1 MPWRY
6 DIDPDQQIVEL
17 TYTGDITKR
26 DLSESVSECIALE
39 ENKGLNRFLVDTIE
53 MLSVSSLMDVY
64 DLPAKQYVEENA
76 DRLGRVALIP
86 PKSSRAREAVRF
98 YETVC
103 QNRGWMVQVFEERH
117 AATEWLTYRTVSN
130 QLGADNDH

>member
-6 DIDPDQQIVEL
+6 DIDPVQQIIKVA
-17 TYTGDITKR
+17 YTGDITKHE
-26 DLSESVSECIALE
+26 LSESASEFIALE
-39 ENKGLNRFLVDTIE
+39 ENKGLNRFLVDTTE

-64 DLPAKQYVEENA
+64 DLPANQYVDEDA

-86 PKSSRAREAVRF
+86 PKSSQAKEAVRF

-103 QNRGWMVQVFEERH
+103 QNRGWMVQVFEERQ
-117 AATEWLTYRTVSN
+117 AAIEWLTYRTVS
-130 QLGADNDH
+130 D

>member
-1 MPWRY
+1 MPWHC
-6 DIDPDQQIVEL
+6 DIDPVQQIVEL

-26 DLSESVSECIALE
+26 ELRESASECIALE
-39 ENKGLNRFLVDTIE
+39 ENKGLIRFLVDTTE

-64 DLPAKQYVEENA
+64 DLPVNQYVEENA

-86 PKSSRAREAVRF
+86 PKSSRVKEAVRF

-117 AATEWLTYRTVSN
+117 AAVEWLTYRTVSD
-130 QLGADNDH
+130 QGEADNDH